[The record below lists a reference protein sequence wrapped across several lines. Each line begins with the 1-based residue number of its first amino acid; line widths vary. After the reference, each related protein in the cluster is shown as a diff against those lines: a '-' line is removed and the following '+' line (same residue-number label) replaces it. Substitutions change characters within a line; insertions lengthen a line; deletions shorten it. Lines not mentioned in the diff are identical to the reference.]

1 MKSTKIYR
9 QLSACHNKW
18 QHLASNVPSVV
29 SASRSATSKTLSK
42 HTITSQIRSF
52 TSAGSRS
59 AGIEVQ
65 GKESRGAVK
74 TKDKS
79 EKPDRKV
86 VFSAI
91 QPTGIPHLGNYLG
104 ALSQWKRLQDE
115 AIKDPNIKLYFSV
128 VDLHAL
134 TVPGPKEALVASKKQ
149 TLAALLAIG
158 LDPEHC
164 ALFYQSRI
172 KQIANLYWILGC
184 TSSMGYL
191 SRMTQWKVSSQ
202 FLGS

>member
-1 MKSTKIYR
+1 MK
-9 QLSACHNKW
+9 A
-18 QHLASNVPSVV
+18 
-29 SASRSATSKTLSK
+29 
-42 HTITSQIRSF
+42 
-52 TSAGSRS
+52 
-59 AGIEVQ
+59 
-65 GKESRGAVK
+65 
-74 TKDKS
+74 KDKS

-115 AIKDPNIKLYFSV
+115 AVKDPNTKLYFSV

-134 TVPGPKEALVASKKQ
+134 TVPGPKEALVVSKKQ

-191 SRMTQWKVSSQ
+191 SRMTQWKVSFE
-202 FLGS
+202 FLGG